1 MKVRIP
7 GTNDC
12 TKCRENLLN
21 EYQYEVFANCVDS
34 AACSIL
40 CMSIWALEIEGKSE
54 EEIKQ
59 FIKDFIFAS
68 TTNKVF
74 NKDVRVED
82 AMKTYSKKYGIDFDK
97 VDLNFESKAHFM
109 ARCRRENKENAEE

>member
-1 MKVRIP
+1 
-7 GTNDC
+7 
-12 TKCRENLLN
+12 
-21 EYQYEVFANCVDS
+21 
-34 AACSIL
+34 
-40 CMSIWALEIEGKSE
+40 MSIWALEIEGKSE

-97 VDLNFESKAHFM
+97 VDLNYESKAHFM
-109 ARCRRENKENAEE
+109 ARCRRENKENAED

>member
-59 FIKDFIFAS
+59 FIKDFIF
-68 TTNKVF
+68 VF
-74 NKDVRVED
+74 RQGVNRNMHNALATCQDNFKLYWGQKLVNTLRALHEVKFDTHRED
-82 AMKTYSKKYGIDFDK
+82 D
-97 VDLNFESKAHFM
+97 N
-109 ARCRRENKENAEE
+109 